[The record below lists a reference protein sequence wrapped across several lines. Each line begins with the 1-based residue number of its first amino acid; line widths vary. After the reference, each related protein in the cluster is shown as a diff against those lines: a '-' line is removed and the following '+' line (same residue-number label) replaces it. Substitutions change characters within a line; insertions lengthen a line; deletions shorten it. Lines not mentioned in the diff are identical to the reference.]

1 MYLERWTIDELTES
15 TATLLRSVYRGEID
29 ATDTGNLRE
38 VVSSRERDLTSEVWS
53 EEDDFVL
60 DRQVLERF
68 IYDAVG
74 SSDARDLPRPRE
86 LREGDVYWIRSEEP
100 VPPPQDTI
108 GPDIGPDDTKQ
119 FLAAYRDRS
128 VQVWDVTA
136 AARQAAKVTYFQ
148 AIESAEKKKRSG

>member
-1 MYLERWTIDELTES
+1 MHLERWTIDELAEWTV
-15 TATLLRSVYRGEID
+15 TLLRSVYRGEID
-29 ATDTGNLRE
+29 ATDTDDLRRE
-38 VVSSRERDLTSEVWS
+38 VVISRERDLTSEVWS

-60 DRQVLERF
+60 DRQALARF
-68 IYDAVG
+68 IGDAVDRTHA
-74 SSDARDLPRPRE
+74 SELPGPRE
-86 LREGDVYWIRSEEP
+86 LREGDVYWIASEEP
-100 VPPPQDTI
+100 VFEPQGTI
-108 GPDIGPDDTKQ
+108 GPEDTKQ